1 MTDLDHGADLR
12 ERFDHAMNDLSA
24 PDGLTSAVLADGH
37 RLRRRRRILTASTGV
52 AAAAVITAL
61 VAANLGG
68 SAPSTGPQ
76 VATQPPAPT
85 PASTQDPKGGG
96 LPRPGPAEWPNDPF
110 PDLPEGWWDAPADV
124 LLAHL
129 RTTLPEG
136 IEITDYDLGP
146 TDRAPGEPGVSA
158 GWLHATLTG
167 PDGPGGFEII
177 LSMPD
182 LEDPPDPVTTTDAAG
197 NEGTTMLATGPSNLV
212 KVKCGHHARYT
223 DTCVEILDANG
234 EPMGRV
240 TTFLQDGTITFH
252 EATFLG
258 PEGGLVYMSAWN
270 ATDGKPNPDTPQSA
284 PVPPLTPDQLRD
296 LVQDPA
302 WTAYQP

>member
-37 RLRRRRRILTASTGV
+37 RLRRRRRVLTASTGV

-85 PASTQDPKGGG
+85 PASTQDPEGG
-96 LPRPGPAEWPNDPF
+96 LPSPGPAEWPNDPF

-124 LLAHL
+124 LLGHL
-129 RTTLPEG
+129 QTTLPEG
-136 IEITDYDLGP
+136 IELTDYDLGP
-146 TDRAPGEPGVSA
+146 TDGAPGEPGVSA

-197 NEGTTMLATGPSNLV
+197 NEGTSVLATGPSNLV

-223 DTCVEILDANG
+223 DTCEEILDANG
-234 EPMGRV
+234 VPIGRV
-240 TTFLQDGTITFH
+240 TSFLQDGTITFY